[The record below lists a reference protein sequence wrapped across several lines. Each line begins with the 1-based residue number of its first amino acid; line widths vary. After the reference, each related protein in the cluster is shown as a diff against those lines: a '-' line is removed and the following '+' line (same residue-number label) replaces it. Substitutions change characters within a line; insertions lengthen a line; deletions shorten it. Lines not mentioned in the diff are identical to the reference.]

1 MSQASGSDSLETEGT
16 LTIVC
21 ERVTSVEHQL
31 RDLQAHVRTCQ
42 SRLRALEQGSPSE
55 ASQRQGFIQFLACCW
70 SRPCSLDN
78 YHE

>member
-1 MSQASGSDSLETEGT
+1 MSQASGSDSLDTEGT

-31 RDLQAHVRTCQ
+31 RDLQARARTCE
-42 SRLRALEQGSPSE
+42 SRIRALEQGSLSE
-55 ASQRQGFIQFLACCW
+55 ASHRQGFLQFLACCW
-70 SRPCSLDN
+70 SRPRSLDN